1 MLVLV
6 VLLNNQN
13 RNQLMKR
20 YEMHPVTSPEQPV
33 GWQLV
38 DAEAPTPGPGQVLI
52 HVRAVSLNYRD
63 LLISQNVKRTRTIVP
78 CSDGAGDIVAVGE
91 GVSRVNIGDRVAGI
105 FFQTWLT
112 GPLVDEVH
120 DQALGGSAD
129 GMLTEY
135 IVLSEQGVVKL
146 PDYLTYEEAA
156 CLPCAAVTVWNGLF
170 EQGHLQPGETV
181 LLQGTGGVSIFGLQ
195 LAKLAGA
202 RVIIT
207 SSSDEK
213 LARARELGADET
225 INYRTT
231 PDWEI
236 EAKRLTNGLGVDHI
250 VEVGGAGTLQKSLG
264 ATRTSGHIAFV
275 GVLTGPSAPIATGPI
290 LTKSLRITGIYVG
303 SRVMFDH
310 LLAAMTPT
318 QLRPIIDR
326 VFDFADALA
335 ALAHLQSGSHF
346 GKVVVKL

>member
-1 MLVLV
+1 
-6 VLLNNQN
+6 
-13 RNQLMKR
+13 MKK
-20 YEMHPVTSPEQPV
+20 YEMRPVTSPEQSV

-38 DAEAPTPGPGQVLI
+38 EVETPQPGPGQVLI
-52 HVRAVSLNYRD
+52 RVRAVSLNYRD
-63 LLISQNVKRTRTIVP
+63 LLISQNAKRTRTTVP
-78 CSDGAGDIVAVGE
+78 CSDGAGDITAVGE
-91 GVSRVNIGDRVAGI
+91 GVSRVKIGDRVAGI

-120 DQALGGSAD
+120 DAALGGSAN
-129 GMLTEY
+129 GMLSEY
-135 IVLSEQGVVKL
+135 VVLSEQGVVKL

-170 EQGHLQPGETV
+170 EQGHLQPGQTV

-225 INYRTT
+225 INYKTT

-236 EAKRLTNGLGVDHI
+236 ETKRLTNGLGVDHV

-264 ATRTSGHIAFV
+264 ATRASGHIAFV
-275 GVLTGPSAPIATGPI
+275 GVLTGPSAPIATGLI
-290 LTKSLRITGIYVG
+290 LTKSLCITGIYVG
-303 SRVMFDH
+303 SRVMFNH

-326 VFDFADALA
+326 VFDFADATD
-335 ALAHLQSGSHF
+335 ALAHLKSGAHF
-346 GKVVVKL
+346 GKVVVRVL